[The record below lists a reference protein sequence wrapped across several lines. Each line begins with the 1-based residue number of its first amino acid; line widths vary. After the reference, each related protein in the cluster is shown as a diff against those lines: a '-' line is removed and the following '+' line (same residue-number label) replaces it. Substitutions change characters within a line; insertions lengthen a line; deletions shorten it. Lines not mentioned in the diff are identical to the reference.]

1 MLIDDLTIEYDE
13 VARTMIGDRETPSER
28 EYNALCDEFGD
39 EVVSLVHRCFY
50 LRAWMNVHGQYPYQ
64 LEYIMLRAILAVEE
78 EISLRQAKESFD
90 AREKQRVME
99 RGMASKSQS
108 IQGHSSRFPMQRT
121 F

>member
-1 MLIDDLTIEYDE
+1 MLVDDLTIEYDE
-13 VARTMIGDRETPSER
+13 GARSMFGDRETPSER

-99 RGMASKSQS
+99 RSTMSKTRGAQS
-108 IQGHSSRFPMQRT
+108 HSGRFPMQRT

>member
-13 VARTMIGDRETPSER
+13 GVQTMIGDRETPSER

-39 EVVSLVHRCFY
+39 EIVALVHRCFY

-90 AREKQRVME
+90 AREKQRAME
-99 RGMASKSQS
+99 RNAMAKSRSPQS
-108 IQGHSSRFPMQRT
+108 HAGRFPMRRT

>member
-1 MLIDDLTIEYDE
+1 MLVDDLTIEYDE
-13 VARTMIGDRETPSER
+13 GARSMFGDRETPSER

-78 EISLRQAKESFD
+78 EISLRQAKEAFD

-99 RGMASKSQS
+99 RSTMSKTRGTQS
-108 IQGHSSRFPMQRT
+108 HSGRFPMQRT